1 MFLDPLTQWE
11 DGYPY
16 IVLAEVD
23 LTPASSMADVMDA
36 SFALMAQG
44 MTPEGRAAWDA
55 LRFPDRRLVV
65 DFFLYR
71 ALPGV
76 DPSALEA
83 GSR

>member
-16 IVLAEVD
+16 LVLAEVD

-36 SFALMAQG
+36 SFALMAKSITQ
-44 MTPEGRAAWDA
+44 EERAAWDA
-55 LRFPDRRLVV
+55 LRFPESRLVI

-71 ALPGV
+71 AAPDVG
-76 DPSALEA
+76 PSVPEGAL
-83 GSR
+83 R